1 MGADGAVLVDQA
13 GALHGT
19 APVSQVINTVGAGD
33 ALLAGYLQI
42 RYADPAAREDA
53 LANALRWGAVAVQ
66 HAGTTFPGMIAAQH
80 PDLGLGRPGRGG
92 PTSSATPAD
101 RPPGLSWRI
110 TSRLLFGAAS
120 AFQAILGIVS
130 GSTSHRQG
138 FRVGFTHHC

>member
-1 MGADGAVLVDQA
+1 MRVVLVSLGADGAVLVDQD

-66 HAGTTFPGMIAAQH
+66 HAGTTFPDMIAAHTQISVSV
-80 PDLGLGRPGRGG
+80 G
-92 PTSSATPAD
+92 PVDAA
-101 RPPGLSWRI
+101 RRLSD
-110 TSRLLFGAAS
+110 
-120 AFQAILGIVS
+120 
-130 GSTSHRQG
+130 SH
-138 FRVGFTHHC
+138 